1 MTTIRTR
8 VNTDPPSSRTP
19 RRPRPLR
26 RDAESFTRETLLE
39 RQPWWPGVSAQA
51 RDLVLREA
59 SERVLAIGEHL
70 GRNGEPQSHWYG
82 VLEGLLKWTIS
93 VPDGRTAT
101 LGGQLAGSWFGE
113 ASLIRGRPRRADIIA
128 LRHSRV
134 LLIPRDLFDW
144 LRHSQPAFA
153 DFMQR
158 LLAERILWLMSNSA
172 AHRLM
177 DVDHMVARALVGLMH
192 PVLNMHPV
200 ADETRVPL
208 INISQEELAQ
218 LVTTSRQRCN
228 KALARLQALGLVD
241 MAYGGIAVTDLA
253 GLHEMT
259 ADCTL

>member
-1 MTTIRTR
+1 MTIRPR
-8 VNTDPPSSRTP
+8 VNTDPPLPRQ

-26 RDAESFTRETLLE
+26 RGAESFTREQLLE
-39 RQPWWPGVSAQA
+39 RQPWWPDVSAQA
-51 RDLVLREA
+51 RELLLREA
-59 SERVLAIGEHL
+59 TERVLAIGEHL

-82 VLEGLLKWTIS
+82 VLEGLLKWTIG
-93 VPDGRTAT
+93 VADGRTAT

-113 ASLIRGRPRRADIIA
+113 AALIRGGPRRADVIA

-134 LLIPRDLFDW
+134 LLVPREIFDW

-158 LLAERILWLMSNSA
+158 LLAERIVWLMSNSA

-177 DVDHMVARALVGLMH
+177 DVDHMVARALVGIMH
-192 PVLNMHPV
+192 PVLNMHPMSGD
-200 ADETRVPL
+200 AQAHL

-218 LVTTSRQRCN
+218 LVTISRARCN
-228 KALARLQALGLVD
+228 RALSRLQSLGLVD
-241 MAYGGIAVTDLA
+241 MAYGGIAVTNLE